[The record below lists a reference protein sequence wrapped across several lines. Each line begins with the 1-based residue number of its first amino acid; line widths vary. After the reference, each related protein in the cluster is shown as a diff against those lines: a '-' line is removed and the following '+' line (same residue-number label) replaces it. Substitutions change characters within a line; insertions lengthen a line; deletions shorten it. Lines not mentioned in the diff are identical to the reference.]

1 MFTRPRQHSREH
13 KAALAQLT
21 GRPSKS
27 PPIFNQRPCI
37 AINLWRFA
45 RRCTAH
51 LPELA
56 IKTQSRRNQD
66 LQGDAH
72 LPELALRRPE
82 RLFERLL
89 LIGQPPPLSLDRVL
103 STARLRVRESTQ
115 RGRRREAHSEA
126 DAERHIQRHS
136 ERHTQRRR
144 EAHSEALREAHSEA
158 LREAHSEA
166 LTTKSLDA
174 PQRARQPQAARWS
187 QHSRARAPD
196 EGGHQRVISGNQMVP
211 QRSRAPAP

>member
-1 MFTRPRQHSREH
+1 M
-13 KAALAQLT
+13 
-21 GRPSKS
+21 
-27 PPIFNQRPCI
+27 
-37 AINLWRFA
+37 
-45 RRCTAH
+45 RCTAH
-51 LPELA
+51 LPERA

-115 RGRRREAHSEA
+115 RGTFRG
-126 DAERHIQRHS
+126 
-136 ERHTQRRR
+136 TQRGRGR
-144 EAHSEALREAHSEA
+144 EAHSEALREAEA
-158 LREAHSEA
+158 ERHIHRGTQRGRGREAHSEA

-211 QRSRAPAP
+211 QRSRALELRHRELIKQRALRNCMLVVQMA